1 MFSLLGTLFSSKNSL
16 FIYLWTKYIFLSL
29 YYDVVNNV
37 NIQILSFDIFS
48 KTTSCIIWAQYMSS
62 PSFPPVLLKYFYVC
76 IFLPSMI
83 YY

>member
-48 KTTSCIIWAQYMSS
+48 KTTSCIIWAQYMRS